1 MKRPTGVCEW
11 APQNAPVDAP
21 LPQEV
26 CARREPSLA
35 PGGTGPRGFLASP
48 RSRHCS
54 VPVWVSLGCQPSA
67 TRPPAR
73 PSSTNPAPQ
82 AHPLRNTPEKLRY
95 GLFLRL
101 PDIVGT
107 LPYSLLTAGKTSA
120 QIVFFLKIY
129 TYIYVCVH
137 ICTDIHTHPGLA
149 IFHCH
154 ALQTLV

>member
-1 MKRPTGVCEW
+1 MGTVEPLCVCKEGIF
-11 APQNAPVDAP
+11 AG
-21 LPQEV
+21 
-26 CARREPSLA
+26 
-35 PGGTGPRGFLASP
+35 PGRDRTEGLFGKPWLQALF
-48 RSRHCS
+48 S
-54 VPVWVSLGCQPSA
+54 VPVSVSLGCQPSA
-67 TRPPAR
+67 TCPPAHS
-73 PSSTNPAPQ
+73 SSTNTVPQ

-120 QIVFFLKIY
+120 QIVFCFFFLNI
-129 TYIYVCVH
+129 YIYICVCVY
-137 ICTDIHTHPGLA
+137 ICIDIHTHPGLA